1 MQSKYKQRT
10 GSWGWVGR
18 VATTAVVCGMSIG
31 ASCDGAGLLV
41 ADGGLGGVLEMR
53 QHDVTVTI
61 NNGLAVTRVEQVF
74 HNTEKRQVEALY
86 TFPVPKGA
94 SVANFSMW
102 INGKEMVGEVVEK
115 ERAREIYNSYKR
127 VKRDPGLLEQVDYKT
142 FEMRIFPIGPEAD
155 QRVEVVYYQE
165 LDVDHDAFTYVYPLA
180 TVTKPGIDARVQ
192 GPFSIDFHV
201 KSAIPITSIKSAS
214 HGPDFIVA
222 SHTESYW
229 QASLEKQEGS
239 LARDVVLA
247 GQMARPVTG
256 VDMIASRRAGED
268 GYFLMTITAG
278 EDLSKLETGMDYLF
292 LLDISGSMGD
302 GGKLLTSK
310 DSVNAFVEA
319 LGEKDRFDV
328 LTFNVKPDSLFGAL
342 REASDDGKREADTFV
357 AGQRARGGTNLR
369 PALEVAYRYAAPD
382 RPLSIVILSDG
393 MTEQGNRAALLSSL
407 ASRPAGVRIFCIGV
421 GNEVNR
427 PLLEQLAEDTQG
439 LAAFIS
445 KSDDFSRQAQAF
457 KRKLMRPVAT
467 DVAVDFGKA
476 DVYDVE
482 PIKLPPLYY
491 GAPIR
496 IFGRYRG
503 QGACDIK
510 VKGDVRGFALR
521 KGGPLEF
528 PAVDAGNPEIERS
541 WAWRRVDRLLKQ
553 ADRGGSRDSVKPEI
567 IELGESY
574 SIVTEYTSFLV
585 LENDAEFKRWKIS
598 RRNLDR
604 TGRDRRA
611 QQARAKMLDE
621 LRTKAAVDMGPGAM
635 EEAPAPVELTANK
648 QVKPTSTSPRPT
660 TPRPAPSRNRGFDID
675 LGTGPV
681 GPLVLLLAAWQR
693 RRRKIGI
700 IVGS

>member
-1 MQSKYKQRT
+1 MQSKNKQRT
-10 GSWGWVGR
+10 NRSGWIGRMATATAICGLAVGSSGY
-18 VATTAVVCGMSIG
+18 
-31 ASCDGAGLLV
+31 GAGLLV

-53 QHDVTVTI
+53 QHNVSVTI
-61 NNGLAVTRVEQVF
+61 NNGLAVTRVEQIF

-102 INGKEMVGEVVEK
+102 INGKEMIGEVVEK
-115 ERAREIYNSYKR
+115 ARAREIYNSYKR

-165 LDVDHDAFTYVYPLA
+165 LDFDHDSFTYVYPLA

-192 GPFSIDFHV
+192 GPFSIDFQV
-201 KSAIPITSIKSAS
+201 KSAIPISSVTSAS
-214 HGPDFIVA
+214 HAADFVVA
-222 SHTESYW
+222 NHTESYW
-229 QASLEKQEGS
+229 QASLEKQDGS
-239 LARDVVLA
+239 LARDVVLS
-247 GQMARPVTG
+247 GQMTRPATG
-256 VDMIASRRAGED
+256 VDLITSRRAGED
-268 GYFLMTITAG
+268 GFFLMTVTAG
-278 EDLSKLETGMDYLF
+278 DDLAKLETGMDYLF
-292 LLDISGSMGD
+292 LLDISGSMGN

-310 DSVNAFVEA
+310 ESVDAFVGA
-319 LGEKDRFDV
+319 LGEQDRFDV
-328 LTFNVKPDSLFGAL
+328 LTFNVKPQSLFGEL
-342 REASDDGKREADTFV
+342 REATVAGKREADTFV
-357 AGQRARGGTNLR
+357 GGQSARGGTNLR
-369 PALEVAYRYAAPD
+369 PALEVAYRYATPD

-393 MTEQGNRAALLSSL
+393 MTEQGNRAALLASL
-407 ASRPAGVRIFCIGV
+407 DSRPAGVRIFCIGV

-427 PLLEQLAEDTQG
+427 PLLEQLAEETQG

-445 KSDDFSRQAQAF
+445 NGDDFTRQAQAF

-467 DVAVDFGKA
+467 DVSVDFGKA

-482 PIKLPPLYY
+482 PLKLAPLYH

-503 QGACDIK
+503 TGPCDIK
-510 VKGDVRGFALR
+510 VKGDVRGLAFR
-521 KGGPLEF
+521 KSAPLDF
-528 PAVDAGNPEIERS
+528 PAVDATNPEIERS

-553 ADRGGSRDSVKPEI
+553 ADRGGSRDSVKQEI
-567 IELGESY
+567 VALGEVY

-585 LENDAEFKRWKIS
+585 LENDSEYKRWKIS

-611 QQARAKMLDE
+611 QQARAKLLDE
-621 LRTKAAVDMGPGAM
+621 LRTKAAVDMGPGAI
-635 EEAPAPVELTANK
+635 EAAAKPVELAASRSA
-648 QVKPTSTSPRPT
+648 QPASA
-660 TPRPAPSRNRGFDID
+660 TPRPAPTRSNPSRSRGFD

-681 GPLVLLLAAWQR
+681 GPVVLLLAAWQR
-693 RRRKIGI
+693 RRKKIGA
-700 IVGS
+700 IVDC